1 MKCDRCRQELQEGER
16 FVHGSEILCED
27 CYLEAVHNIAP
38 CDPWAAYNA
47 QSYRESFGV
56 EGTDEL
62 SDLQKA
68 IYEFISTKGQV
79 SMDELL
85 QIFDLPARELQIT
98 FAVLRHCG
106 LVRAYKQ
113 NESIYVTTFK
123 QK

>member
-1 MKCDRCRQELQEGER
+1 MKCDRCRQELQEEER

-27 CYLEAVHNIAP
+27 CYLEAVHSITP

-56 EGTDEL
+56 EGTDGL

-85 QIFDLPARELQIT
+85 QIFDMPAREFRII

-106 LVRAYKQ
+106 LVRAYRQ
-113 NESIYVTTFK
+113 NGSIYVTTFK